1 MRKLFTSAAV
11 VLGLL
16 TGTAHAE
23 TATKEQAVELVK
35 SAAAAVKTQGKEAVI
50 AEVNAKNS
58 KWVKGELYLIILGP
72 DGSHL
77 AHPTNPNLL
86 GKSMLDEPDAD
97 GKMFRKERV
106 EIAKGKGEG
115 WVDYKHKNPKSGAM
129 ENKTLY
135 VLKQDDV
142 ILSAGI
148 YK

>member
-11 VLGLL
+11 VFGLL
-16 TGTAHAE
+16 TGTAHAQN
-23 TATKEQAVELVK
+23 ATKEQAVEMVK
-35 SAAAAVKTQGKEAVI
+35 SAAAAVKSQGKDAVI
-50 AEVNAKNS
+50 KEVNAKDS
-58 KWVKGELYLIILGP
+58 KWVKGDLYLIVLGP

-77 AHPTNPNLL
+77 AHPTNPSLI
-86 GKSMLDEPDAD
+86 GKAMLDEPDAD

-106 EIAKGKGEG
+106 DIAKGKGEG
-115 WVDYKHKNPKSGAM
+115 WVDYKYKNPKSGAM

-142 ILSAGI
+142 ILSAGT